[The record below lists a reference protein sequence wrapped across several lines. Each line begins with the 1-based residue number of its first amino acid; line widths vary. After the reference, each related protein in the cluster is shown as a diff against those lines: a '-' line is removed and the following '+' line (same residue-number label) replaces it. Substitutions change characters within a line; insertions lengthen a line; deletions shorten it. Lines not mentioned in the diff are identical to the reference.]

1 MKILVTGSNG
11 QLGRELQR
19 AVPSEWSV
27 TAIGTADCDITD
39 SAAVATLIEGLRP
52 DVVVNCAAYTAVD
65 KAEMERETADAVN
78 WHAVE
83 NLARVAASVDAAL
96 VHISTDYVFDGESHK
111 PYRESDPTAPINH
124 YGAGKLRGEQAIA
137 ESGCR
142 GVVIRTQWLY
152 SPYGKNFVKTMLR
165 LAEQQR
171 EVRVVADQH
180 GCPTAADDLAE
191 AIVAILPEVVADNTL
206 RGEVFHFASRGEAT
220 WCEFA
225 EEIFR
230 VAECDCRAV
239 AITTDDYPTAARRPR
254 NSVLDCSKICERFG
268 LTQPDWRESLRRNI
282 ERIKKND
289 NTL

>member
-1 MKILVTGSNG
+1 MRIVILGANG

-19 AVPSEWSV
+19 AVPHEWSV
-27 TAIGTADCDITD
+27 KAIASSDCNLTNHK
-39 SAAVATLIEGLRP
+39 AVERLISEIAP
-52 DVVVNCAAYTAVD
+52 DAVVNCAAYTAVD
-65 KAEMERETADAVN
+65 QAETEHETADAVN
-78 WHAVE
+78 WLAVE
-83 NLARVAASVDAAL
+83 NLARVAATAGAAL
-96 VHISTDYVFDGESHK
+96 VHISTDYVFDGESCA

-142 GVVIRTQWLY
+142 GITIRTQWLY

-165 LAEQQR
+165 LATQQC
-171 EVRVVADQH
+171 EARVVADQR
-180 GCPTAADDLAE
+180 GCPTAADD
-191 AIVAILPEVVADNTL
+191 TL

-268 LTQPDWRESLRRNI
+268 VEQPDWRESLRRNI

-289 NTL
+289 NPL

>member
-1 MKILVTGSNG
+1 MKILIIGANG

-19 AVPSEWSV
+19 TVPSEWGV

-39 SAAVATLIEGLRP
+39 SAAVATLIDGLRP

-65 KAEMERETADAVN
+65 QAETEREKADAVN
-78 WHAVE
+78 WLAVE
-83 NLARVAASVDAAL
+83 NLARVAATAGAAL
-96 VHISTDYVFDGESHK
+96 VHISTDYVFDGESCA

-180 GCPTAADDLAE
+180 GCPTAADDLAA
-191 AIVAILPEVVADNTL
+191 AIVAILPAVVADNTL

-230 VAECDCRAV
+230 VTECDCRAV

-268 LTQPDWRESLRRNI
+268 VEQPDWRESLRRNI

-289 NTL
+289 NPL

>member
-1 MKILVTGSNG
+1 MKILITGANG

-19 AVPSEWSV
+19 TVPSEWGV
-27 TAIGTADCDITD
+27 TAIDTADCDITD

-65 KAEMERETADAVN
+65 QAETEREKADAVN

-83 NLARVAASVDAAL
+83 NLARVAASVEAVL
-96 VHISTDYVFDGESHK
+96 VHISTDYVFDGESCA

-124 YGAGKLRGEQAIA
+124 YGAGKLRGERAIA

-142 GVVIRTQWLY
+142 GITIRTQWLY

-165 LAEQQR
+165 LATHQR
-171 EVRVVADQH
+171 EVRVVADQR

-268 LTQPDWRESLRRNI
+268 VEQPDWRESLRRNI
-282 ERIKKND
+282 DRIKKND
-289 NTL
+289 NPL

>member
-1 MKILVTGSNG
+1 MRIVILGANG

-19 AVPSEWSV
+19 AVPREWSV
-27 TAIGTADCDITD
+27 QAVASSDCDLTNHK
-39 SAAVATLIEGLRP
+39 AVERLISEIAP
-52 DVVVNCAAYTAVD
+52 DAVVNCAAYTAVD
-65 KAEMERETADAVN
+65 QAETERETADAVN
-78 WHAVE
+78 WLAVE
-83 NLARVAASVDAAL
+83 NLARVAATAGAAL
-96 VHISTDYVFDGESHK
+96 VHISTDYVFDGESCA

-137 ESGCR
+137 ESDCR
-142 GVVIRTQWLY
+142 GITIRTQWLY

-165 LAEQQR
+165 LATQQR
-171 EVRVVADQH
+171 EVRVVADQR
-180 GCPTAADDLAE
+180 GCPTAADDLAA
-191 AIVAILPEVVADNTL
+191 AIVAILPAVVADNTL

-254 NSVLDCSKICERFG
+254 YSALDCSKICERFG
-268 LTQPDWRESLRRNI
+268 VEQPDWRESLRRNI

>member
-1 MKILVTGSNG
+1 MKILIIGANG

-19 AVPSEWSV
+19 TVPSEWDV

-39 SAAVATLIEGLRP
+39 SAAVATLVEGLRP
-52 DVVVNCAAYTAVD
+52 DVVLNCAAYTAVD
-65 KAEMERETADAVN
+65 QAETEREKADAVN
-78 WHAVE
+78 WLAVE
-83 NLARVAASVDAAL
+83 NLARVAATAGAAL
-96 VHISTDYVFDGESHK
+96 VHISTDYVFDGESCA

-180 GCPTAADDLAE
+180 GCPTAADDLAA
-191 AIVAILPEVVADNTL
+191 AIVAILPAVVADNTL

-230 VAECDCRAV
+230 VGECDCCAV
-239 AITTDDYPTAARRPR
+239 AITTNDYPTAARRPR
-254 NSVLDCSKICERFG
+254 NSVLDCTKIYERFG
-268 LTQPDWRESLRRNI
+268 VAQPDWRESLRRNI

-289 NTL
+289 NPL

>member
-83 NLARVAASVDAAL
+83 NLARVAATVGAAL
-96 VHISTDYVFDGESHK
+96 VHISTDYVFDGESCV

-124 YGAGKLRGEQAIA
+124 YGAGKLQGEKAIV
-137 ESGCR
+137 ESGCC
-142 GVVIRTQWLY
+142 GITIRTQWLY

-171 EVRVVADQH
+171 EVRVVADQR
-180 GCPTAADDLAE
+180 GCPTAADDLAA

-220 WCEFA
+220 WYEFA

-239 AITTDDYPTAARRPR
+239 AITSEDYPTAARRPR

>member
-1 MKILVTGSNG
+1 MKILITGANG

-19 AVPSEWSV
+19 TVPSEWGV

-52 DVVVNCAAYTAVD
+52 DAVVNCAAYTAVD
-65 KAEMERETADAVN
+65 QAETERETADAVN
-78 WHAVE
+78 WLAVE
-83 NLARVAASVDAAL
+83 NLARVVATAGAAL
-96 VHISTDYVFDGESHK
+96 VHISTDYVFDGESCV

-142 GVVIRTQWLY
+142 GITIRTQWLY

-165 LAEQQR
+165 HAEQQR
-171 EVRVVADQH
+171 EVRVVADQR

-206 RGEVFHFASRGEAT
+206 RGEVFHFASKGEAT

-268 LTQPDWRESLRRNI
+268 VAQPDWRESLRRNI

-289 NTL
+289 NPL